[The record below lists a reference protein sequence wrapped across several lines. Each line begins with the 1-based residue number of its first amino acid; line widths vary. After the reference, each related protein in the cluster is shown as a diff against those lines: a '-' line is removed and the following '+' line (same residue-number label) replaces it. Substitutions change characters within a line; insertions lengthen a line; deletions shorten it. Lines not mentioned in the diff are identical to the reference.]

1 MRRAHVAIL
10 VLLTAACTSDLDD
23 GGTGGGGV
31 ATAGSGPGTGAEMT
45 TSSLTS
51 SSTSAQGTGGEGGAI
66 DPCPRLRATVDP
78 GVPLNVRPDPST
90 ANPPVGTLSAGD
102 IVDRVD
108 TVQGEVLDGNSTWY
122 EISSPWVSGYIFSGL
137 AECTMDL
144 PPEPPDG
151 YYLPLECGTTTTVTQ
166 GNNGGFSHNG
176 DSAYAFDFNLMS
188 GTPMVAMADGTVGW
202 TYDGTQPG
210 DPCYDGGGQE
220 CINEANYVTLL
231 HADGTQ
237 TLYVHLSQVD
247 VPVGAVVSRG
257 TVIGHSGSTGWSTGR
272 HAHVQRGDQ
281 CGIWYCP
288 SIPLEFVDAGVPVT
302 GQTVTSQNCPGP

>member
-1 MRRAHVAIL
+1 MI
-10 VLLTAACTSDLDD
+10 DD
-23 GGTGGGGV
+23 
-31 ATAGSGPGTGAEMT
+31 
-45 TSSLTS
+45 
-51 SSTSAQGTGGEGGAI
+51 
-66 DPCPRLRATVDP
+66 CPRLRATVDP

-108 TVQGEVLDGNSTWY
+108 TVQGEVIDGNSTWY
-122 EISSPWVSGYIFSGL
+122 SITSPWVSGYVFSDFV
-137 AECTMDL
+137 ECTTDL

-151 YYLPLECGTTTTVTQ
+151 YYLPLECGTTATVTQ
-166 GNNGGFSHNG
+166 GNNGGFSHTG
-176 DSAYAFDFNLMS
+176 DSAYAFDFSLVS
-188 GTPMVAMADGTVGW
+188 GTPMVAMADGTVGY

-220 CINEANYVTLL
+220 CINEANYVVLL

-237 TLYVHLSQVD
+237 TLYLHLSQVD

-257 TVIGHSGSTGWSTGR
+257 TVIGLSGSSGWSTGR

-281 CGIWYCP
+281 CGIWYCA

-302 GQTVTSQNCPGP
+302 GQTVTSQNCPEP